1 MTDKKTMLEDVS
13 SENTRAMLEGVFSED
28 MLQAV
33 QDAGVVLAPITVKNE
48 DDEYQD
54 VLFMGIRP
62 ETEFEKSGTFEYKDI
77 DAGWYW
83 THGHS
88 IPMPEENADEALVQ
102 GLTEMSEKFNREEFK
117 NEIKKHFNVKMFHGK
132 DLDKCADK
140 AEAIMSEAIEAA
152 KKVTEKEK
160 GDKEIE

>member
-1 MTDKKTMLEDVS
+1 MTDEKVTQEDFS
-13 SENTRAMLEGVFSED
+13 NSETQAMLETLFSED
-28 MLQAV
+28 MIQAV

-48 DDEYQD
+48 NDEYQD

-62 ETEFEKSGTFEYKDI
+62 ETEFTKSGAFEYKDI
-77 DAGWYW
+77 DVDWYW
-83 THGHS
+83 THSHS

-102 GLTEMSEKFNREEFK
+102 GLTEMSEKFDRKEFK
-117 NEIKKHFNVKMFHGK
+117 NEIKEHFYVKMFHGK

-152 KKVTEKEK
+152 EKVIEKEK